1 MNARGPY
8 IALFSAIAYE
18 KLARC
23 NQGTPLLF
31 GEGVFSHKSAA
42 GSTEDGGC
50 CCAHPSKLGRSVDEI
65 LNWSSNHTKD
75 VAGLAGVIVARTF
88 SHPYSYYY

>member
-1 MNARGPY
+1 MRVCVGPRMAGPPTSMMNHEGCIRKGGRFSSFVRDRNARGPY

-18 KLARC
+18 KLAGY

-31 GEGVFSHKSAA
+31 GEGVFSHKNTA

-50 CCAHPSKLGRSVDEI
+50 C
-65 LNWSSNHTKD
+65 
-75 VAGLAGVIVARTF
+75 
-88 SHPYSYYY
+88 